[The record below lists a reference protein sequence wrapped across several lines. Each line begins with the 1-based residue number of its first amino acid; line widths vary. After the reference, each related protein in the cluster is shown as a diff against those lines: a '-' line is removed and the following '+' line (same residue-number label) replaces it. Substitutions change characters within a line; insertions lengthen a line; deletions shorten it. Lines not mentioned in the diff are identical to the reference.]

1 VNQTNNESVLATL
14 RALVPPRRLT
24 YTESLRI
31 AELQANRLLEIFRI
45 DGPRVPS
52 ELVTKLP
59 RLEVRMEVD
68 LPASGST
75 HWERGRWIIT
85 LNASEP
91 IVRQRFS
98 LMHEFKHILDHTTRQ
113 YLYGDVANDD
123 QAAARAERAADQFA
137 GFLLMPKRWIKRE
150 WFNNGQRLSIAA
162 QRFDVSPRALAVR
175 LWLLGMAPQ
184 VPRCATR
191 NASAIRRDRTRYFR
205 KTPLTEAVA

>member
-1 VNQTNNESVLATL
+1 MNQADNESVLATL
-14 RALVPPRRLT
+14 RALVPPRNLT
-24 YTESLRI
+24 HTESLRI
-31 AELQANRLLEIFRI
+31 AELQANRLLEMFRI
-45 DGPRVPS
+45 AGPRVPS

-59 RLEVRMEVD
+59 RLEVRLEVD

-75 HWERGRWIIT
+75 HWERGRWVIT

-113 YLYGDVANDD
+113 YLYGDVAIDE

-150 WFNNGQRLSIAA
+150 WFNNGQRLSLTAR
-162 QRFDVSPRALAVR
+162 RFDVSPRALAVR
-175 LWLLGMAPQ
+175 LWLLGMANDT
-184 VPRCATR
+184 PRCAPP
-191 NASAIRRDRTRYFR
+191 NAFVRGRDHTHYFR
-205 KTPLTEAVA
+205 PAPLTEAVA